1 MQQVKE
7 DFVARFKEIRN
18 YVKFINYAAN
28 NANNVLTNTTN
39 ETYFI
44 SENLIKILIA
54 NGFLLIYN
62 ATEAT
67 VRKSVEA
74 IYDDVETSSVSY
86 DNLKSIVKSKWLDD
100 QVQNLKEGAFNF
112 KTLKEN
118 LVKITDVIS
127 QSQYI
132 NLDKNNLGISGN
144 LDAQKIREISKLHGL
159 PEIKNGG
166 GLEIIK
172 KKRNDL
178 AHGDSSFSKI
188 GQDYNPKDIERFAK
202 EAFSFLKNFVVS
214 VTKFID
220 NKDYIST

>member
-7 DFVARFKEIRN
+7 DFLARFKEIRN
-18 YVKFINYAAN
+18 YIKFIKYTAASAN
-28 NANNVLTNTTN
+28 NKIVNQGG
-39 ETYFI
+39 EEYFI
-44 SENLIKILIA
+44 DENLSKILIA

-74 IYDDVETSSVSY
+74 IYDDVENSNISY
-86 DNLKSIVKSKWLDD
+86 DSLKPIVKSKWLDD

-118 LVKITDVIS
+118 LETITDIIS
-127 QSQYI
+127 QNQYI

-159 PEIKNGG
+159 PETKNGRS
-166 GLEIIK
+166 LETIK

-188 GQDYNPKDIERFAK
+188 GKDYDPKDIEKFAK
-202 EAFSFLKNFVVS
+202 EAFIFLKSFVLS

-220 NKDYIST
+220 RKDYVNV

>member
-7 DFVARFKEIRN
+7 DFLARFKEIRN
-18 YVKFINYAAN
+18 YIKFIKYTAASAN
-28 NANNVLTNTTN
+28 NKIVNQGGGG
-39 ETYFI
+39 YFI
-44 SENLIKILIA
+44 DENLSKILIA

-74 IYDDVETSSVSY
+74 IYDDVGNSNISY
-86 DNLKSIVKSKWLDD
+86 DSLKPIVKSKWLDD

-118 LVKITDVIS
+118 LETITDIIS
-127 QSQYI
+127 QNQYI

-159 PEIKNGG
+159 PETKNGRS
-166 GLEIIK
+166 LETIK

-188 GQDYNPKDIERFAK
+188 GKDYDPKDIEKFAK
-202 EAFSFLKNFVVS
+202 EAFLFLKSFVLS

-220 NKDYIST
+220 RKDYANK